1 MTSKQGTG
9 IALMKYPRVYA
20 AVAAALAL
28 AAGNAAALQ
37 AQGPAAP
44 PAATT
49 TQPATQPNQ
58 ATPPAAGAQTMDAQQ
73 KAGGSGGQTS
83 NVVSAQPLPS
93 PKLDLKKEAL
103 DQTAPMDAATTRALI
118 EELYKRSGA
127 ATAPAKNTAKP
138 IASRFVVDLSPGA
151 TPPVVRIFRGQGAT
165 VSFLDSSGNPWPIEK
180 ARNFYEQA
188 MTVTQLGPH
197 VVTVESNSDHASGSV
212 TVLLKG
218 LATPLTFTV
227 VPSQSEID
235 YRADLIVPG
244 RSPDAPARLAGG
256 LGRVGI
262 AERGLENY
270 LYGQTPDGARRLEV
284 QDLPLALAWQDP
296 SGRLILRT
304 QAMVASPGPYQVL
317 PSSDGTTVYEL
328 PAVPVLRVSVDGQ
341 IRAVHI
347 KGLIPGVG
355 GGDKAGVMKMSAKEQ

>member
-1 MTSKQGTG
+1 MAGPCKTICTP
-9 IALMKYPRVYA
+9 LHRVFAA
-20 AVAAALAL
+20 AVVALGL
-28 AAGNAAALQ
+28 M
-37 AQGPAAP
+37 
-44 PAATT
+44 ATT
-49 TQPATQPNQ
+49 ADAQTSLTQ
-58 ATPPAAGAQTMDAQQ
+58 ATGGAAHAPAAGTSASQSDGGAR
-73 KAGGSGGQTS
+73 KDAGGASNSGS

-103 DQTAPMDAATTRALI
+103 DQTAPMDATTTRALI
-118 EELYKRSGA
+118 EELYKRTGA
-127 ATAPAKNTAKP
+127 ASAPAKNNAKP
-138 IASRFVVDLSPGA
+138 VASRFAVDLSPGA
-151 TPPVVRIFRGQGAT
+151 TPPVVRIFRGQGSS
-165 VSFLDSSGNPWPIEK
+165 VSFLDSAGNPWPIEK
-180 ARNFYEQA
+180 ARNFYDQA

-218 LATPLTFTV
+218 LATPVTFTV
-227 VPSQSEID
+227 VPGQSEID

-244 RSPDAPARLAGG
+244 RSPDAPARLPGG

-270 LYGQTPDGARRLEV
+270 LFGQTPEGARRLEV
-284 QDLPLALAWQDP
+284 QDLPLAMAWQDV

-328 PAVPVLRVSVDGQ
+328 PAVPVLRVSVDGL
-341 IRAVHI
+341 IRPVHI
-347 KGLIPGVG
+347 KGLTPGG
-355 GGDKAGVMKMSAKEQ
+355 AGSDQTSVMKMSARE

>member
-1 MTSKQGTG
+1 
-9 IALMKYPRVYA
+9 
-20 AVAAALAL
+20 
-28 AAGNAAALQ
+28 
-37 AQGPAAP
+37 
-44 PAATT
+44 
-49 TQPATQPNQ
+49 
-58 ATPPAAGAQTMDAQQ
+58 MDAQQ

-127 ATAPAKNTAKP
+127 ASAPAKNTAKP

-235 YRADLIVPG
+235 YRADFIIPG

-284 QDLPLALAWQDP
+284 QDLPLGLAWQDP

-347 KGLIPGVG
+347 KGLTPGVG

>member
-1 MTSKQGTG
+1 MTGQRISA
-9 IALMKYPRVYA
+9 IAVL
-20 AVAAALAL
+20 ALAL
-28 AAGNAAALQ
+28 LVAGYSGAHAENAA
-37 AQGPAAP
+37 
-44 PAATT
+44 
-49 TQPATQPNQ
+49 PATGSQASPPTESQPKEG
-58 ATPPAAGAQTMDAQQ
+58 AGTAA
-73 KAGGSGGQTS
+73 SNS
-83 NVVSAQPLPS
+83 NVVNAKPLPS

-127 ATAPAKNTAKP
+127 ASTPAKNTAKP
-138 IASRFVVDLSPGA
+138 VASRFVVDLSPGA
-151 TPPVVRIFRGQGAT
+151 TPPVVRVFRGQGAT
-165 VSFLDSSGNPWPIEK
+165 VSFLDSAGNPWPMEK

-197 VVTVESNSDHASGSV
+197 VVTVESTSDHASGSV

-218 LATPLTFTV
+218 LATPVTFTV

-235 YRADLIVPG
+235 YRADLVVPG
-244 RSPDAPARLAGG
+244 RSPEAPARLVAG

-270 LYGQTPDGARRLEV
+270 LYGQTPDGARRLDV
-284 QDLPLALAWQDP
+284 LDLPLALAWQDP

-304 QAMVASPGPYQVL
+304 QATVASPGPYQVL

-347 KGLIPGVG
+347 KGLTPSGSEKG
-355 GGDKAGVMKMSAKEQ
+355 GVMKMSAN